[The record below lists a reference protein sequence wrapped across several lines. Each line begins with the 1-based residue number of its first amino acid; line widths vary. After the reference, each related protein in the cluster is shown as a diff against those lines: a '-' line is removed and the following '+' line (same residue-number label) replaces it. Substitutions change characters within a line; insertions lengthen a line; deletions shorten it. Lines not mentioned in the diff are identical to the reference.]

1 MAFSRRWREVG
12 RCAARLASAD
22 ARRGTASSSA
32 ARASARVA
40 PPERDFDVVVIGGG
54 HAGAEA
60 AAAAARRGA
69 RVALVTP
76 SPLDTV
82 GEMSC
87 NPSIGGLA
95 KGTLV
100 REIDALDGLMGVAAD
115 RGGIQFRVLNASKG
129 PAVRGPRAQ
138 MDRKLYKSALQSLLW
153 AVPGV
158 EVIDGAAAD
167 LIVGEWTP
175 RPGEPRGAST
185 SESTSTSASASASPF
200 GPPGGVP
207 AARVL
212 GAKLSDGTSARAPA
226 VVITTGTFLRG
237 VLHVGSK
244 TIPAG
249 RMPTCVT
256 ASPDETAAKASD
268 ALADRMYGLGF
279 RMGRLK
285 TGTPPRLDGAT
296 IEWDG
301 LEVQPGDEPPR
312 PFGFVAASR
321 PGSLDDGPGGAS
333 SAWSPPAA
341 QVSCYATRT
350 TAETEAL
357 FARSASS
364 SSSSSSSSRRAGAP
378 GVPPAPRY
386 CPSLETKFRRFP
398 NRTHLVWLEPEGLDT
413 DVVYP
418 NGLSNSL
425 EPDEQAEMLRTIP
438 GLERAKMLRPG
449 YGVEYDYVDPRELRP
464 TLETR
469 RVAGLFLA
477 GQINGTTGYEEA
489 AAQGLLAGANA
500 AAAALDGL
508 EPLPSAVTSRGSSYL
523 GVLVDDLTRRGT
535 AEPYRMFSSRVEHR
549 LSVRPDNAD
558 LRLSAAGFDAGL
570 VGRERAKAAER
581 RAKLVEEALRAFRAA
596 RMTGEAWRA
605 AGLVA
610 APAARHGR
618 PISAADALA
627 TAGVDASAVAR
638 ATRRAADLRARDG
651 GEDGGGDFDDSIAGE
666 LAAAARALRRVAE
679 EDVSALESAATECY
693 YAPYLERQRRD
704 VADLRRDEAMALPRD
719 LDYDAVG
726 SLSAEDREKLSD
738 ARPENIAAA
747 SRISGVTPAA
757 LVALMRHVRRS
768 AREDRGR

>member
-12 RCAARLASAD
+12 RCAARLAPAD
-22 ARRGTASSSA
+22 ARRGTSSSSA
-32 ARASARVA
+32 ARAAARVA

-158 EVIDGAAAD
+158 EVVDGAAAD

-175 RPGEPRGAST
+175 TPEKSREAST
-185 SESTSTSASASASPF
+185 STSASPF

-212 GAKLSDGTSARAPA
+212 GAKLADGTSARAPA

-244 TIPAG
+244 TILAG

-301 LEVQPGDEPPR
+301 LEAQPGDEPPR

-321 PGSLDDGPGGAS
+321 PGSLDDGAGWMS
-333 SAWSPPAA
+333 SAWSPPAS

-357 FARSASS
+357 FARSSS
-364 SSSSSSSSRRAGAP
+364 SSAASSSRRAGAS

-425 EPDEQAEMLRTIP
+425 EPDDQEEMLRTIP

-500 AAAALDGL
+500 AAVALDSL
-508 EPLPSAVTSRGSSYL
+508 EPLPPAVTSRGSSYL

-558 LRLSAAGFDAGL
+558 LRLTAAGADAGL
-570 VGRERAKAAER
+570 VGRERANAAER
-581 RAKLVEEALRAFRAA
+581 RARLVDEALRAFRAA

-605 AGLVA
+605 AGIVA

-627 TAGVDASAVAR
+627 SAGVDATAVAR
-638 ATRRAADLRARDG
+638 ATRRAADVRARDRD
-651 GEDGGGDFDDSIAGE
+651 GEIEGGDEELAGE
-666 LAAAARALRRVAE
+666 LAVAARALRSVAE

-704 VADLRRDEAMALPRD
+704 VADLRKDEAMALPRE
-719 LDYDAVG
+719 LDYDSVG

-738 ARPENIAAA
+738 AKPENIAAA

-768 AREDRGR
+768 AREDGARR

>member
-1 MAFSRRWREVG
+1 MAQAGDSSRVVVVVAAPHRDIFRVVVADTVRIVSLAPRGVLTTLGGVRVAVGGARELSRGVGSVRGRAARPASRSRVGGARLDGARRVSRRRTPSRDVVVLRG
-12 RCAARLASAD
+12 AAPP
-22 ARRGTASSSA
+22 RR
-32 ARASARVA
+32 

-158 EVIDGAAAD
+158 EVVDGAAAD

-175 RPGEPRGAST
+175 TPEKSREAST
-185 SESTSTSASASASPF
+185 STSASPF

-212 GAKLSDGTSARAPA
+212 GAKLADGTSARAPA

-244 TIPAG
+244 TILAG

-301 LEVQPGDEPPR
+301 LEAQPGDEPPR

-321 PGSLDDGPGGAS
+321 PGSLDDGAGWMS
-333 SAWSPPAA
+333 SAWSPPAS

-357 FARSASS
+357 FARSSS
-364 SSSSSSSSRRAGAP
+364 SSSASSSRRAGAS

-425 EPDEQAEMLRTIP
+425 EPDDQEETSHHP
-438 GLERAKMLRPG
+438 GLNARMLRPG
-449 YGVEYDYVDPRELRP
+449 HGVGPTRRPPRTRP

-469 RVAGLFLA
+469 VAVFSS
-477 GQINGTTGYEEA
+477 GQINGTTGYGKPRGFTRGASTAVALKPRTPPRHLA
-489 AAQGLLAGANA
+489 ARAT
-500 AAAALDGL
+500 
-508 EPLPSAVTSRGSSYL
+508 SASWWTTSPARH
-523 GVLVDDLTRRGT
+523 RGT
-535 AEPYRMFSSRVEHR
+535 YQCSARGWSI
-549 LSVRPDNAD
+549 LSVDRIT
-558 LRLSAAGFDAGL
+558 RTFDSPRRAPAGL
-570 VGRERAKAAER
+570 VGRDARTPPRDAR
-581 RAKLVEEALRAFRAA
+581 DSSTALRAFSRANA
-596 RMTGEAWRA
+596 GEAWRA
-605 AGLVA
+605 AGYVA

-627 TAGVDASAVAR
+627 SARAATAVAR
-638 ATRRAADLRARDG
+638 ATVAPRTFARATGTGRLKVATRNSPGNSPSRRARF
-651 GEDGGGDFDDSIAGE
+651 E
-666 LAAAARALRRVAE
+666 
-679 EDVSALESAATECY
+679 
-693 YAPYLERQRRD
+693 
-704 VADLRRDEAMALPRD
+704 
-719 LDYDAVG
+719 
-726 SLSAEDREKLSD
+726 
-738 ARPENIAAA
+738 A
-747 SRISGVTPAA
+747 SRRRTS
-757 LVALMRHVRRS
+757 RRS
-768 AREDRGR
+768 NPRRRSVITRRTSSGNEETWRICERTRRWRFRASWITTA